1 MTVKEIRSALERFQI
16 KEIHLPNR
24 TDRMNMRASD
34 NNYLLLKV
42 AIFGAFYPN
51 YLITSHGQA
60 DLREAHK
67 VINDRDPMSTLYMT
81 GFPSD
86 QSQFGQLYASQIK
99 ELFRDSQPN
108 KEMISLEFD
117 HTKVIVEF
125 KPHRRSQE
133 VNAGRLGDLELS
145 RQTKNLTL
153 NINHHVYVG
162 LKLRGQK
169 ELNLYLYSIDEADKQ
184 WRKHQEAVRRL
195 SEANKSR
202 EVTVAEAI
210 GQVDPPRVEVSEV
223 KVEVTHVN
231 HPNSFWVVYNDRET
245 LQKQQEVHEAI
256 DIWLKYAQDEPSCLV
271 QHLKHV
277 IAGNVYLAPFNDE
290 YYRARVD
297 AVDECSNYVT
307 VFFMDFGNS
316 DSVMLEELIVLSRK
330 GLTELGENVMPLIK
344 IPALAIECSLA
355 LIRPNPIRSNPD
367 GKFRYRNDVFSR
379 IFFISLSQFEFSCG
393 IEFVLISDFRMG
405 T

>member
-1 MTVKEIRSALERFQI
+1 M
-16 KEIHLPNR
+16 
-24 TDRMNMRASD
+24 
-34 NNYLLLKV
+34 
-42 AIFGAFYPN
+42 
-51 YLITSHGQA
+51 
-60 DLREAHK
+60 
-67 VINDRDPMSTLYMT
+67 
-81 GFPSD
+81 
-86 QSQFGQLYASQIK
+86 
-99 ELFRDSQPN
+99 
-108 KEMISLEFD
+108 
-117 HTKVIVEF
+117 
-125 KPHRRSQE
+125 
-133 VNAGRLGDLELS
+133 
-145 RQTKNLTL
+145 
-153 NINHHVYVG
+153 
-162 LKLRGQK
+162 
-169 ELNLYLYSIDEADKQ
+169 
-184 WRKHQEAVRRL
+184 
-195 SEANKSR
+195 
-202 EVTVAEAI
+202 
-210 GQVDPPRVEVSEV
+210 
-223 KVEVTHVN
+223 EVTHVN

-379 IFFISLSQFEFSCG
+379 IFFLSLSLNLNFLVE
-393 IEFVLISDFRMG
+393 LNLY
-405 T
+405 

>member
-133 VNAGRLGDLELS
+133 VN
-145 RQTKNLTL
+145 
-153 NINHHVYVG
+153 
-162 LKLRGQK
+162 
-169 ELNLYLYSIDEADKQ
+169 
-184 WRKHQEAVRRL
+184 
-195 SEANKSR
+195 
-202 EVTVAEAI
+202 
-210 GQVDPPRVEVSEV
+210 
-223 KVEVTHVN
+223 
-231 HPNSFWVVYNDRET
+231 FWVCC
-245 LQKQQEVHEAI
+245 A
-256 DIWLKYAQDEPSCLV
+256 S
-271 QHLKHV
+271 
-277 IAGNVYLAPFNDE
+277 GNVYKFGHQVAPLAF
-290 YYRARVD
+290 
-297 AVDECSNYVT
+297 
-307 VFFMDFGNS
+307 
-316 DSVMLEELIVLSRK
+316 
-330 GLTELGENVMPLIK
+330 
-344 IPALAIECSLA
+344 
-355 LIRPNPIRSNPD
+355 
-367 GKFRYRNDVFSR
+367 
-379 IFFISLSQFEFSCG
+379 
-393 IEFVLISDFRMG
+393 
-405 T
+405 